1 MYHQILTFS
10 NQILAVFGKVT
21 KKINIDVKTNIF
33 LLQARQNRKKTV
45 KSERFKKFINL
56 QFKLKI
62 EIDKFGNREWLQKQY
77 VSGKRKFYS

>member
-21 KKINIDVKTNIF
+21 KKTNIDVKTNIF

-77 VSGKRKFYS
+77 VSGE

>member
-21 KKINIDVKTNIF
+21 NKTNIDVKTNIF
-33 LLQARQNRKKTV
+33 LLQARQNRKKIC
-45 KSERFKKFINL
+45 EIKKIQKIINL

-77 VSGKRKFYS
+77 VSGE

>member
-77 VSGKRKFYS
+77 VSGE